1 MPWDPYVGEISIVG
15 YNFAP
20 RGWLSCD
27 GQLLPITQYTSL
39 FTILGTTYGGDG
51 MNTFGLPDLR
61 GKIPVH
67 FDSTDFQNNYYLG
80 ASGGATTVNLSI
92 NQLPAHGHSVSNTGQ
107 VQAKTGA
114 AANFSSPVGA
124 YFANNPAETQ
134 RFTGSPDVAMGTIT
148 TIKTNNSGGNQ
159 AHENMQPF
167 QAVNIIIAIE
177 GIFPSRN

>member
-1 MPWDPYVGEISIVG
+1 MPFDPYVGEISIVG
-15 YNFAP
+15 FSFAP
-20 RGWLSCD
+20 PGWLSCN
-27 GQLLPITQYTSL
+27 GQLLAISQYTLL

-51 MNTFGLPDLR
+51 INTFGLPDLK

-80 ASGGATTVNLSI
+80 ASGGVRAVSLSI
-92 NQLPAHGHSVSNTGQ
+92 NQLPDHSHNVANTGQ
-107 VQAKTGA
+107 VQAKTGV
-114 AANFSSPVGA
+114 AANFSSPAGT

-134 RFTGSPDVAMGTIT
+134 RFTGSPDVTMGTIT